1 MMNYPV
7 TPSRHSPG
15 NGFGRVTRG
24 FTLLE
29 VLLAVAILAII
40 TTVIYSSLIQGL
52 QTVEECRETQ
62 ETYQIARVIFDRMIR
77 DLSSAYVSPNVKKAP
92 TSPSGRK
99 AFYGLIGRRVE
110 DSRGPMDT
118 LCFTSMAHLD
128 TGGSFD
134 NQVLTRIG
142 YYLNQDPW
150 QDGFILYR
158 RDNPALDDDLDKGG
172 VAMELGERVAGL
184 RFRYV
189 DPVQGILDLW
199 DSTALDRNNVLPQQ
213 VIITL
218 TLVDRAKE
226 KKSFETRV
234 FIPMTAAPVG

>member
-1 MMNYPV
+1 MNYPIA
-7 TPSRHSPG
+7 PSNHGGG
-15 NGFGRVTRG
+15 NGFDCNTRG
-24 FTLLE
+24 FTLIE
-29 VLLAVAILAII
+29 VMLAVAILAII

-52 QTVEECRETQ
+52 KTVEECRETQ

-77 DLSSAYVSPNVKKAP
+77 DLSSAYVSPNVKKPP

-99 AFYGLIGRRVE
+99 AFYGLIGRRFE
-110 DSRGPMDT
+110 DSQGPKDT

-134 NQVLTRIG
+134 HQVLTRIG
-142 YYLNQDPW
+142 YYLDQDPL

-172 VAMELGERVAGL
+172 VALELGERVAGL

-189 DPVQGILDLW
+189 DPVQGIIDLW
-199 DSTALDRNNVLPQQ
+199 DSTSPERNNVLPQQ

-226 KKSFETRV
+226 KKTFETRV